1 MADYRTRHDSDKR
14 LRALR
19 NEYESHE
26 PNKYARLLRRGSATL
41 FLAYFVLLGVLACL
55 GLVYGEEAIEQ
66 AVGGPGMLYGFYG
79 RLSVL
84 LIGLA
89 LGVFL
94 AAGWLEHKGD

>member
-19 NEYESHE
+19 DEYGRRE
-26 PNKYARLLRRGSATL
+26 PNKYARLMRRSSAI
-41 FLAYFVLLGVLACL
+41 LAMIYVALLGVLACL
-55 GLVYGEEAIEQ
+55 GLIYGEEAVEQ
-66 AVGGPGMLYGFYG
+66 AVGGPEMLYGFYG

-89 LGVFL
+89 FGAFM
-94 AAGWLEHKGD
+94 AAGWVEEKD